1 MEVLITN
8 EQEAID
14 INIDFIKELSLEIM
28 SFIGSPDNAQLSLVF
43 CDNKAIKDLNK
54 EYRSKDEPTDVLS
67 FPIELENFVPEI
79 RMLGDIVISTETAV
93 TQAKEYKHSTETE
106 IAILLIHGLLHLH
119 GYDHIKEDDK
129 KEMREKENEVLKHI
143 CGIEK
148 FSKLSDISTEPLIER
163 VSERV

>member
-1 MEVLITN
+1 MEVLVTN

-129 KEMREKENEVLKHI
+129 KEMREKENEALKHI

>member
-1 MEVLITN
+1 MEVLVTN

-28 SFIGSPDNAQLSLVF
+28 SFIGSPENAQLSLVF
-43 CDNKAIKDLNK
+43 CDNNAIKDLNK

-67 FPIELENFVPEI
+67 FPIELEIFVPEI
-79 RMLGDIVISTETAV
+79 RMLGDIVISTETAA

-129 KEMREKENEVLKHI
+129 KEMRVKENEVLKHI